1 MPMSL
6 MQRYD
11 WSDVKTRLVYS
22 LPEYSNI
29 HDDNVS
35 GLALLNRIIK
45 DCMDS
50 KIPDSS
56 ITIEYQVTD
65 GCCIIT
71 DLLISLYLIL
81 TYFFL

>member
-11 WSDVKTRLVYS
+11 WSDVKARLVYS

-35 GLALLNRIIK
+35 GLAMLNRIIK

-65 GCCIIT
+65 GRYIIT
-71 DLLISLYLIL
+71 ELLILFYLIL
-81 TYFFL
+81 T